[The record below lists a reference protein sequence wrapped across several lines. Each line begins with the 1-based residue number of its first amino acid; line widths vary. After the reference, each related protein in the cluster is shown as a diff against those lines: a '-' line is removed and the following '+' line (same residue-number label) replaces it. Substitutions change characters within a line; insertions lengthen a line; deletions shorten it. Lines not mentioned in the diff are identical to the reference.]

1 MRLATSCS
9 SGCWRVRNLVPIHRA
24 SASVSLVHCNTSYY
38 ALSLISLELFFLE
51 LLCLAY
57 LHRVCF
63 VGLVIRSA
71 LGLICG
77 VLRIPYLQLHHIF
90 LGCRVIALIPSVF
103 TSSHRCI
110 GRLSDLVSIAIPLG
124 TVRFTFSCQF

>member
-1 MRLATSCS
+1 MRLAISCS
-9 SGCWRVRNLVPIHRA
+9 SGCCCVRNLVPVRRA
-24 SASVSLVHCNTSYY
+24 SASVSLVHCNMSYC
-38 ALSLISLELFFLE
+38 ALSLISLEIFFSE

-57 LHRVCF
+57 LHCVCF
-63 VGLVIRSA
+63 VGLVIQSL

-90 LGCRVIALIPSVF
+90 LVYRVIALIPLVF
-103 TSSHRCI
+103 TSSHQCI
-110 GRLSDLVSIAIPLG
+110 GRLFDLVSIAIHLG

>member
-1 MRLATSCS
+1 
-9 SGCWRVRNLVPIHRA
+9 VRNLVPVRRA
-24 SASVSLVHCNTSYY
+24 SASVSLVHCNMSYG
-38 ALSLISLELFFLE
+38 ALSLISLELFFSE
-51 LLCLAY
+51 LLCLTY

-90 LGCRVIALIPSVF
+90 LVCRVIALIPSVF
-103 TSSHRCI
+103 TSSHQCI
-110 GRLSDLVSIAIPLG
+110 GHLFDLVSIAIHLG
-124 TVRFTFSCQF
+124 IVRFTFSCQF